1 MEDIEKR
8 STLNFEISKE
18 LNELIEAE
26 RQRLQISKADFIRM
40 RLVEYFEAKKALQMQ
55 LQPQLKEGAN

>member
-40 RLVEYFEAKKALQMQ
+40 RLVEYFEAKKA
-55 LQPQLKEGAN
+55 P